1 MVKYYIIAFLVVLFF
16 VKPMPLNGQDR
27 IVQGT
32 ITKIEKQK
40 KTSFNSIPVTLYSM
54 DKDSRSDPSITDING
69 SYYFYNVPEGEY
81 KLEVW
86 IYGVVDKN
94 NQQSRAKVYD
104 ISINYEEAKTYRG
117 RLLLK
122 LAPIQITL

>member
-1 MVKYYIIAFLVVLFF
+1 MKKYCAISFLAILFF
-16 VKPMPLNGQDR
+16 AKPVALYGQVQ

-32 ITKIEKQK
+32 VFKIEKQK
-40 KTSFNSIPVTLYSM
+40 KTPFNSIPVTLYNM
-54 DKDSRSDPSITDING
+54 DKDSRTDPSITDING
-69 SYYFYNVPEGEY
+69 SYYFYNIPEGEY

-94 NQQSRAKVYD
+94 NQQSRAKVFD
-104 ISINYEEAKTYRG
+104 ISINYSEATTYQG

-122 LAPIQITL
+122 LAPVQITL